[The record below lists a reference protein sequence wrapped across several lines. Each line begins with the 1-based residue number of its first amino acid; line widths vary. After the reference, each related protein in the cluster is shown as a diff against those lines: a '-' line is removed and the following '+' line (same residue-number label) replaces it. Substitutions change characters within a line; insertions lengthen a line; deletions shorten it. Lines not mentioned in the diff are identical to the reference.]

1 MIKSNEISFEIIDS
15 IDSKELESIFSLYVK
30 AGWWSLSDDKYIDDI
45 NVIVRDSFCFVAA
58 FINGKIIGCGRAIS
72 DGISDAYIQDVV
84 VDEKLRGNGI
94 GAKIIEHIVL
104 YLRKKNIYW
113 IGLIAQPG
121 TENFY
126 KRLGFSKMKD
136 HIPMYMENND
146 EV

>member
-1 MIKSNEISFEIIDS
+1 MINTKDISFKIIDS
-15 IDSKELESIFSLYVK
+15 IDSDGLDSIFSLYVK
-30 AGWWSLSDDKYIDDI
+30 AGWWSLSDDLYKNDI
-45 NVIVRDSFCFVAA
+45 NVIVSDSFCFTAA

-121 TENFY
+121 TEDFY
-126 KRLGFSKMKD
+126 KRLGFSNMKN
-136 HIPMYMENND
+136 HVPMCMETFD
-146 EV
+146 GI